1 MTVRFLKP
9 PTHQQSLVAR
19 RRASVLNNGGYEF
32 GAEVSHGLTDDLFY
46 RGRSDRI
53 SRYGIYDSM
62 DLDVDISRALD
73 MIAEHCTNDSI
84 KTKTPFEFSF
94 DDDEIGTRDSDAL
107 NGAMYQWEKVNHWSR
122 TMFRVIRNL
131 VKYGD
136 VFFIR
141 DPDTYKLHQVAARQ
155 VKGAYVDRDNRT
167 VEAYHFTDLNF
178 VIDGVM
184 DFTIPQ
190 TATGAN
196 YSTVTGGLGA
206 AGEVRRDA
214 LVLAQHVIH
223 LSTNEGR
230 EAGGNGQHDDI
241 WPFGESFLEQVYK
254 DYRLR
259 AALET
264 AAVIHR
270 MQRAPSRRVWYIG
283 VGRMRDDR
291 VGSFMKR
298 FKDDLL
304 SKRIPHKHGG
314 QDQLDSVYNPVS
326 QMEDVYIPVM
336 KDRENTKVENL
347 EGQQWNGLADLEYFN
362 SKLIRGLRIPTS
374 FMLGPEEGGS
384 GAGASFNDGKTG
396 TAYIQELQFAKFC
409 RRIQDLAVTD
419 LGMEFKRFVKV
430 RGVTTPAGDYDL
442 LMTPPINFEEYRQGA
457 LDNDR
462 LQRVSQ
468 ASGFNFLSKRFV
480 LSRYGGFTKDDIL
493 ENERL
498 WAEENLTD
506 AVRGDTQAGG
516 FGGMGVGSGL
526 SFPDSGF
533 GGGGD
538 IGPMDGMPGMDDV
551 TGAGGEP
558 GADTAA
564 GSPAAGGAPP
574 PGVESRLQGG
584 NVLMERWSR
593 IASQYGGKP
602 IVQAALSSPKS
613 RIVEERYED
622 RSPDP
627 EEEDRLFWAG
637 DGEPIDDKPKLT
649 MREINRL
656 RKDRERSRRELVARL
671 ELVSR
676 QYAGGSG
683 GPAF

>member
-19 RRASVLNNGGYEF
+19 RRASALNSGGYEI
-32 GAEVSHGLTDDLFY
+32 GTQVSHGLTDDLFY

-53 SRYGIYDSM
+53 SRYAIYDSM
-62 DLDVDISRALD
+62 DLDVDIGRALD

-94 DDDEIGTRDSDAL
+94 DDDEIGTDDSDAL
-107 NGAMYQWEKVNHWSR
+107 SGAMYQWEKVNHWSR

-141 DPDTYKLHQVAARQ
+141 DPKTYRLHQVAARQ

-178 VIDGVM
+178 TIDEVM
-184 DFTIPQ
+184 DFSVPQ
-190 TATGAN
+190 TTTGASYSTATG
-196 YSTVTGGLGA
+196 SLGA
-206 AGEVRRDA
+206 PGELRREA

-230 EAGGNGQHDDI
+230 ETGGNGQHDDI

-298 FKDDLL
+298 FKDELL
-304 SKRIPHKHGG
+304 NKRVPQKHGG

-336 KDRENTKVENL
+336 KDRENTRVETL

-409 RRIQDLAVTD
+409 RRIQDLAIQE
-419 LGMEFKRFVKV
+419 LGTEFKRFVKV

-442 LMTPPINFEEYRQGA
+442 IMTPPINFEEYRQGA
-457 LDNDR
+457 LENDR

-468 ASGFNFLSKRFV
+468 ANGFGFLSKRYV
-480 LSRYGGFTKDDIL
+480 LTRYGGFTKDEIL

-506 AVRGDTQAGG
+506 AVRGDAQAGG
-516 FGGMGVGSGL
+516 FGGMGVGSGI

-533 GGGGD
+533 GGGD
-538 IGPMDGMPGMDDV
+538 VGPMDGMPGMDDV
-551 TGAGGEP
+551 TGGMNQDAAPATGG
-558 GADTAA
+558 T
-564 GSPAAGGAPP
+564 PAPATGGAPA
-574 PGVESRLQGG
+574 PGIESRYRGG
-584 NVLMERWSR
+584 SVLMERML
-593 IASQYGGKP
+593 SQYGGRGLVISGRP
-602 IVQAALSSPKS
+602 SQEPKA
-613 RIVEERYED
+613 RIMEERYED

-637 DGEPIDDKPKLT
+637 DGEPIDSKPKLT

-683 GPAF
+683 PSF